1 MTKIN
6 NIAGLD
12 IGSSKIAVAVG
23 RLDDDGNLRL
33 LGIGKSPAEGI
44 KRGMVVDLEKVVSS
58 IHSAIDD
65 AELVSG
71 CKISSVYAGIAGEH
85 IKSINSRGV
94 IAVGKGTSEIS
105 YSDVERVIEAARAV
119 AIPADRE
126 IIHVLPQDFTV
137 DDQTG
142 VTDPIGM
149 TGIRL
154 EVNVHIVTG
163 SVASVTNIVKAIEK
177 ADLDVE
183 ELVLSPFAAAYSVL
197 KPDERELGCVFWMA
211 L

>member
-71 CKISSVYAGIAGEH
+71 CKIS
-85 IKSINSRGV
+85 
-94 IAVGKGTSEIS
+94 
-105 YSDVERVIEAARAV
+105 
-119 AIPADRE
+119 
-126 IIHVLPQDFTV
+126 
-137 DDQTG
+137 
-142 VTDPIGM
+142 
-149 TGIRL
+149 
-154 EVNVHIVTG
+154 
-163 SVASVTNIVKAIEK
+163 
-177 ADLDVE
+177 
-183 ELVLSPFAAAYSVL
+183 
-197 KPDERELGCVFWMA
+197 
-211 L
+211 